1 MEVIPAII
9 QEPDRERMR
18 ESQRFDACSDDWT
31 FSMVSVTRLKWLVN
45 RLSSMEPTEV
55 ASRLFDVGRHGV
67 VYATRCR
74 LSQRARRQ
82 PLDTDENITMPH
94 VDWHMWRI
102 SPEAQLSGMAQ
113 ADRWLQQRV
122 QLFGL
127 KDAPL
132 GHAIDWHRD
141 YSSGMRG
148 PLKYSGMIDH
158 RDVAAVG
165 DVKYIWELNRLHHL
179 VSLALAYVW
188 TEKTAYWDTIEQ
200 HSRSWVEQNPF
211 MVGLNWKS
219 PLEAGI
225 RLISWALVA
234 WLTMDDARSRD
245 FFRHD
250 LRETIYAHQY
260 FIRTFYAKHSSANNH
275 LIGEM
280 AGLYIGAVCW
290 PWFRESAAWQA
301 WARDKLIQAITEQVG
316 EDGVGKEL
324 ATEYQL
330 FVAEFFLLSGALG
343 HAIGDPF
350 PSSYWQRLQDMAA
363 FFEAVSDRE
372 GNLPLFGDG
381 DSGQVISEY
390 APVRQR
396 TQSLLTIL
404 RPNAE
409 RPAER
414 ALADIRAHLLLW
426 GQAPQTFVVQPAPQP
441 PAWAFP
447 QGGYYALGADR
458 GSDRELVVVFDAG
471 ALGLP
476 PLYAHGHAD
485 ALSFWLS
492 YRGQVFL
499 VDPGTFTYYADEA
512 WRGYFRSTAA
522 HNTIRIDGED
532 QAVTGGRFL
541 WRQVANCYV
550 QRHESQ
556 ATYVEVEGV
565 HDGYQRLADPVVHR
579 RAVRVCQPTSQVH
592 LIDQLECREAH
603 EVELF
608 FHFHHQCDVRQM
620 GATHFEAARGGTR
633 LAIRLAAS
641 LQCQLYYGSEAPMA
655 GWTSDRFGVK
665 TPAFTLCARAHITGT
680 TALTT
685 TITAL

>member
-1 MEVIPAII
+1 M
-9 QEPDRERMR
+9 
-18 ESQRFDACSDDWT
+18 F
-31 FSMVSVTRLKWLVN
+31 SVTRLKWLMN
-45 RLSSMEPTEV
+45 RLRSMEPTEV
-55 ASRLFDVGRHGV
+55 ASRLFDVGRHGA
-67 VYATRCR
+67 VYAGRWR
-74 LSQRARRQ
+74 LPQRARRQ
-82 PLDTDENITMPH
+82 PAAAGENLVMPH
-94 VDWHMWRI
+94 ADWRTWHI
-102 SPEAQLSGMAQ
+102 CPEAQLSGMAQ
-113 ADRWLQQRV
+113 ADGWLQQRV
-122 QLFGL
+122 RLFGL
-127 KDAPL
+127 KEVPI

-148 PLKYSGMIDH
+148 PRKYSGMIDH
-158 RDVAAVG
+158 RDVSAVG

-188 TEKTAYWDTIEQ
+188 TEKTAYWEIIEQ
-200 HSRSWVEQNPF
+200 HSHSWVEQHPF

-234 WLTMDDARSRD
+234 WLTMDDTRSRD
-245 FFRHD
+245 FFRHT

-290 PWFRESAAWQA
+290 PWFRESSAWRA
-301 WARDKLIQAITEQVG
+301 FAREQLIQAITMQVG

-330 FVAEFFLLSGALG
+330 FILEFFLLAGALG
-343 HAIGDPF
+343 HAVGDTF
-350 PSSYWQRLQDMAA
+350 PPSYWQRMQDMAE
-363 FFEAVSDRE
+363 FLEGVSDRE
-372 GNLPLFGDG
+372 GHLPLFGDG

-390 APVRQR
+390 APVQQR

-404 RPNAE
+404 RPTAA
-409 RPAER
+409 RPAELALSDLR
-414 ALADIRAHLLLW
+414 AQLLLW
-426 GQAPQTFVVQPAPQP
+426 GKAPYNLPIQPALHS
-441 PAWAFP
+441 PAWAYP

-458 GSDRELVVVFDAG
+458 GGDREMLVVVDAG
-471 ALGLP
+471 AFGLP

-492 YRGQVFL
+492 YRGQEFL
-499 VDPGTFTYYADEA
+499 VDPGTFTYYADET
-512 WRGYFRSTAA
+512 WRAYFRSTAA

-532 QAVTGGRFL
+532 QSVAGGRFL
-541 WRQVANCYV
+541 WRQVTHGDV

-565 HDGYQRLADPVVHR
+565 HEGYRRLSDPVVHR
-579 RAVRVCQPTSQVH
+579 RAVRVCRPTSQVR
-592 LIDQLECREAH
+592 IVDQLECRGAH

-608 FHFHHQCDVRQM
+608 FHFHNQCDVRPIDT
-620 GATHFEAARGGTR
+620 THFEAAHGETR
-633 LAIRLAAS
+633 LALRLAAS
-641 LQCQLYYGSEAPMA
+641 LQCQLYRGSEAPIA

-665 TPAFTLCARAHITGT
+665 TPAFTLRAHAHITGT
-680 TALTT
+680 TELTT
-685 TITAL
+685 TIEAL